1 MATVLDSPVP
11 PQLESEASF
20 QLLFHQ
26 HPLPMWV
33 VDANSLAF
41 IVVND
46 AAVKKYG
53 YSREEFLAL
62 TMDQI
67 ATPVED
73 AGGTP
78 VNDAQGASTAW
89 RHTTKDGT
97 TLFVESTWHE
107 IPFAGRD
114 AVLVLTLDR
123 TEQRR
128 AEASNREQANL
139 LNLARDAIIVRDLDN
154 VVLFWNQGAER
165 LYGWTSQEMI
175 GAKTLDTF
183 VKERNFEAEI
193 ELLKTGFWAGQLSH
207 QSKDGRPIIVNS
219 RWTLVRD
226 DDGKPKSVLVINS
239 DVTETKKLESQ
250 FLRAQRLEGIGTLA
264 SGIAHDLNNILS
276 PILMSCGI
284 LR

>member
-1 MATVLDSPVP
+1 MSTLLESPVP

-33 VDANSLAF
+33 VDATSLAF
-41 IVVND
+41 VAVND

-53 YSREEFLAL
+53 YAREEFLQM

-73 AGGTP
+73 SSEP
-78 VNDAQGASTAW
+78 SSEELSQGASTAW
-89 RHTTKDGT
+89 RHTRKDGA

-128 AEASNREQANL
+128 AEERNREQANL
-139 LNLARDAIIVRDLDN
+139 LNLASDAIIVRDLDN
-154 VVLFWNQGAER
+154 IVLFWNQGAER
-165 LYGWTSQEMI
+165 LYGWTTEEMI

-183 VKERNFEAEI
+183 VKERHYEAEI
-193 ELLKTGFWAGQLSH
+193 ELLKTGYWVGQLKH

-226 DDGKPKSVLVINS
+226 DDAGRS
-239 DVTETKKLESQ
+239 
-250 FLRAQRLEGIGTLA
+250 R
-264 SGIAHDLNNILS
+264 
-276 PILMSCGI
+276 CW
-284 LR
+284 